1 MTHDVTL
8 PVAWLLENFA
18 DTLTIDMSHSLLIDI
33 LPPSSLS
40 CPYPVAC
47 LFMINSVSSAASNDT
62 SAIEVLCSLSA
73 GWFWSL
79 SCSSSDGGVG
89 LKWARMEDKAELIAL
104 TSLGH
109 FFLGFKKGVGWAL
122 LPGGH
127 YICMYILLPS
137 KKMDYSLWNSHFLC
151 RLEVTLC
158 SLTRIQDSSSSQTC
172 VWALSEIFLI
182 AMCDHFPIWRNFGL
196 VKLSSAHT
204 LSN

>member
-1 MTHDVTL
+1 MLTWELCRHTDNWCVTFTFDRH
-8 PVAWLLENFA
+8 AATLL
-18 DTLTIDMSHSLLIDI
+18 T
-33 LPPSSLS
+33 
-40 CPYPVAC
+40 
-47 LFMINSVSSAASNDT
+47 FMPIFCCMAASNNT

-89 LKWARMEDKAELIAL
+89 LKWAWMEDKAELIAL

-109 FFLGFKKGVGWAL
+109 FFLGLKKGVGWAL

-151 RLEVTLC
+151 RLEVTHC

-172 VWALSEIFLI
+172 V
-182 AMCDHFPIWRNFGL
+182 
-196 VKLSSAHT
+196 
-204 LSN
+204 